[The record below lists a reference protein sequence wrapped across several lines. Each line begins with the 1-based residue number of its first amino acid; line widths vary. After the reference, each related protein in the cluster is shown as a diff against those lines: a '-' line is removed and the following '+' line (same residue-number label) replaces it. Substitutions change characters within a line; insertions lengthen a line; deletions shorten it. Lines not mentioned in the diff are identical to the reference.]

1 MPKQIHAQKDADLT
15 RSSHP
20 SLMPHTPASTSRYMT
35 SKQQTA
41 AGQEG
46 FCVVP
51 MRPFRLEVWKRLS
64 VVLCAIVK
72 LLSVFFLPATCCCC
86 PVTVSVRE
94 HQHQRP
100 CVVTCANPMRPQRKR
115 LRSNTMLW
123 RAEPCVQQPPQQVPE
138 ACKSLKPEA
147 CLVCSLEPGPVD
159 GSGVRISL
167 FHRYLAS

>member
-72 LLSVFFLPATCCCC
+72 TSIRVLSARHLLLLSC
-86 PVTVSVRE
+86 
-94 HQHQRP
+94 H
-100 CVVTCANPMRPQRKR
+100 
-115 LRSNTMLW
+115 
-123 RAEPCVQQPPQQVPE
+123 
-138 ACKSLKPEA
+138 
-147 CLVCSLEPGPVD
+147 G
-159 GSGVRISL
+159 ISP
-167 FHRYLAS
+167 